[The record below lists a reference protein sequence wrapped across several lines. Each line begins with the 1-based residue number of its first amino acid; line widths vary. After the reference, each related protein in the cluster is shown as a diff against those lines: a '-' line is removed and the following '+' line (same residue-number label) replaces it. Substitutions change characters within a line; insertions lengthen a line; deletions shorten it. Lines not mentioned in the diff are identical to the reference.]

1 MVRDIQYSDESESD
15 WDSLSQAVPP
25 PTTLES
31 TQPSLG
37 NFPLAQ
43 MDERP
48 KLAPAFNERIPSSSD
63 SFRSTHVAK
72 GPLTFIDRQL
82 EGDAAVSPKSTPE
95 SSPVVTLKPKKELNQ
110 VHQTTEAQVLDVDYG
125 VIAADI
131 KDVEL
136 RPIPSK
142 VKLKSP
148 VVVASG
154 RRNNSITY
162 SESSDGFDNLAFEE
176 ANVNKGS
183 TSGVF
188 NQADQFID
196 PIKTAT
202 IQQPLPKP
210 DETIEIF
217 TYDKT
222 NTEFNQVSE
231 RRRRARADGL
241 SEAAFE
247 LSSRFCSEVT
257 TVIGLPF
264 VIVLAFLLQS
274 LRFVTAGLLRPLLI
288 GLVIGISDGLLKP
301 LLAALHNG
309 VVVPLAT
316 FLHNVG
322 SALQTSLIPLAGIVG
337 LMTEPLGRLLR
348 SCRLIDIHQHHHK
361 PIMRDV

>member
-25 PTTLES
+25 PTTVES
-31 TQPSLG
+31 TQPS
-37 NFPLAQ
+37 LAQ

-48 KLAPAFNERIPSSSD
+48 KLARAFNETIPSSSD
-63 SFRSTHVAK
+63 SFRSTHAAK

-82 EGDAAVSPKSTPE
+82 ESDAVVSQKSTRE
-95 SSPVVTLKPKKELNQ
+95 SSPVVTLKLKNEEPNQ
-110 VHQTTEAQVLDVDYG
+110 VHQTTEAQVLDFG

-136 RPIPSK
+136 RPIQSK

-148 VVVASG
+148 VLATR
-154 RRNNSITY
+154 RRNNSMTY
-162 SESSDGFDNLAFEE
+162 SESSDAFDNLAFED
-176 ANVNKGS
+176 ANVKS
-183 TSGVF
+183 SPSRVF
-188 NQADQFID
+188 NNQSDE
-196 PIKTAT
+196 IKTAT

-217 TYDKT
+217 AYDKT

-231 RRRRARADGL
+231 RRRRAKADGL

-264 VIVLAFLLQS
+264 VIVLAVLLQS

-288 GLVIGISDGLLKP
+288 GLVMGISDGLLKP

-322 SALQTSLIPLAGIVG
+322 SALKTSLIPLAGIVG
-337 LMTEPLGRLLR
+337 LMTEPIGRLLR

>member
-1 MVRDIQYSDESESD
+1 MVRDVQYSDESESD

-25 PTTLES
+25 ATTVEL
-31 TQPSLG
+31 TQPS
-37 NFPLAQ
+37 LAQ

-48 KLAPAFNERIPSSSD
+48 KLAPAFNEMIPSSSD
-63 SFRSTHVAK
+63 SFRSTHAAK

-82 EGDAAVSPKSTPE
+82 EGDAIVSPKSTRE
-95 SSPVVTLKPKKELNQ
+95 SSPVVSLKPKNEEPNQ
-110 VHQTTEAQVLDVDYG
+110 VHQTIEAQVLDVDSP

-136 RPIPSK
+136 QPIPSK

-148 VVVASG
+148 VLASR
-154 RRNNSITY
+154 RRNNSFTY
-162 SESSDGFDNLAFEE
+162 SESSDGFDNLAFED
-176 ANVNKGS
+176 ANVRDS

-188 NQADQFID
+188 NNQPDRSTDQ
-196 PIKTAT
+196 IKTAT

-231 RRRRARADGL
+231 RRRRAKADGL
-241 SEAAFE
+241 SESAFE
-247 LSSRFCSEVT
+247 LSSRLCSEVT

-264 VIVLAFLLQS
+264 VIALAVLLQS

-316 FLHNVG
+316 FLHNVA
-322 SALQTSLIPLAGIVG
+322 SAFKTSLIPLAGILS
-337 LMTEPLGRLLR
+337 LMTEPFGRLLQ

-361 PIMRDV
+361 PIVRDV